1 MPDPEGVQPYAT
13 KERDEA
19 KDEQEQLGEAEP
31 TIVETKFPLDI
42 AKKEFTIF
50 ELHRRWRAGHLR
62 LQPEFQR
69 ELVWLEEKQTK
80 LVESV
85 LARIPLPVIYF
96 SDDGNSF
103 DVVDGQQRLTTLF
116 AFMEGRVADK
126 QAPEAI
132 RRRGEDQTGG
142 RAFALRRLTL
152 LTKLEGHTFETL
164 DPKDRRSFEE
174 TQLIC
179 YVLPPS
185 TSAEAKF
192 QIFGRLNEG
201 GVPLNFQE
209 LRNALFRGAAL
220 DLVRRL
226 ACPGSRFRQVA
237 GSYRSYARMRA
248 DELVLRGIAFAN
260 GNWRNEYRGDLKVFL
275 NESLQAL
282 NRAGTDELERV
293 ERSFLHGVDFA
304 ERVFGENAWQRYD
317 PGKAEWSGHISG
329 PLVEVVSAAAR
340 SVFPGVLPSDEQ
352 ASRIRE
358 RFEALCATQEFV
370 GAILTA
376 TQTVKNVKARMTAFE
391 EICRDAR

>member
-1 MPDPEGVQPYAT
+1 MHVTERVQAALFDD
-13 KERDEA
+13 KWDE
-19 KDEQEQLGEAEP
+19 EQLGESAP

-42 AKKEFTIF
+42 AKKEFSIF
-50 ELHRRWRAGHLR
+50 ELHRRWTAGHLR

-69 ELVWLEEKQTK
+69 ELVWSEEKQIK

-96 SDDGNSF
+96 SDDGETF
-103 DVVDGQQRLTTLF
+103 EVVDGQQRLTTLF
-116 AFMEGRVADK
+116 AFMEGRFAERN
-126 QAPEAI
+126 APEAI
-132 RRRGEDQTGG
+132 RRKGKDPAGG
-142 RAFALRRLTL
+142 RWFLLRRLTL
-152 LTKLEGHTFETL
+152 LTKLEGRTFETL

-209 LRNALFRGAAL
+209 LRNALFRGPGL
-220 DLVRRL
+220 ELVRSL
-226 ACPGSRFRQVA
+226 AGACSRFRVVA
-237 GSYRSYARMRA
+237 GADRSYARMRA
-248 DELVLRGIAFAN
+248 DELVLRGIAFA
-260 GNWRNEYRGDLKVFL
+260 WRQWQSDYKGDLKSFL

-282 NRAGTDELERV
+282 NNAPELDRAQVGRA
-293 ERSFLHGVDFA
+293 FLHAVDFA

-317 PGKAEWSGHISG
+317 PDKQEWSGHISG
-329 PLVEVVSAAAR
+329 PLVEVVSAAAG
-340 SVFPGVLPSDEQ
+340 SVFPDALPSSEQ
-352 ASRIRE
+352 AARICQRFQNLCRE
-358 RFEALCATQEFV
+358 QSFI

-376 TQTVKNVKARMTAFE
+376 TQTAKNVNARMTAFE
-391 EICRDAR
+391 ALCHDAG